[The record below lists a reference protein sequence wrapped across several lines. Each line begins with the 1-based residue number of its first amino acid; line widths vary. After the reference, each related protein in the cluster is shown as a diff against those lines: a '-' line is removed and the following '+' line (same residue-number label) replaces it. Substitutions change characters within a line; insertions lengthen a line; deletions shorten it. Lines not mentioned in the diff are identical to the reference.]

1 MIMEVDID
9 FSVSWALI
17 IEALLAVILPLV
29 VGLVTTRATPSA
41 AKAMLLAGLN
51 ILSTGLTDL
60 LFAINT
66 DAEFDLGN
74 WLVAAITSFATSAAT
89 YYGLWK
95 PTGVAPALQRV
106 GSKDSAPENPR
117 EG

>member
-1 MIMEVDID
+1 MIMEVEINFD
-9 FSVSWALI
+9 VSWSLI
-17 IEALLAVILPLV
+17 IEALVAVILPLV
-29 VGLVTTRATPSA
+29 VGLITTRATPSA
-41 AKAMLLAGLN
+41 TKALLLAGLN

-66 DAEFDLGN
+66 EADFDLGN

-95 PTGVAPALQRV
+95 PTGTAAALQRV
-106 GSKDSAPENPR
+106 GSKDSPPEVPR
-117 EG
+117 AA